1 MIWRGER
8 APCQT
13 KVGRTPKGL
22 LSVRSNKSEGKVQK
36 TKTQRVI
43 VLLFILAI
51 WITNSWRNAKDL

>member
-13 KVGRTPKGL
+13 MVGRAPKGL
-22 LSVRSNKSEGKVQK
+22 LSVRSNKREGKVKK
-36 TKTQRVI
+36 TKAQRAI

-51 WITNSWRNAKDL
+51 